1 MKLSFFTKDPMIPY
15 FATYYIF
22 ETNHILSNK
31 KRKIIKENIADIIN
45 GCCTQLK
52 YKIDTPAKLLKKIRW
67 SFNYN
72 IPEVKKRKLCS
83 WVSNDK
89 YHLDYFHPK
98 KIIKQSK

>member
-52 YKIDTPAKLLKKIRW
+52 YKIDTPAKLLKK
-67 SFNYN
+67 NQMELQLQY
-72 IPEVKKRKLCS
+72 S
-83 WVSNDK
+83 WGEKDK
-89 YHLDYFHPK
+89 ALLMGV
-98 KIIKQSK
+98 